1 MMDIK
6 NTALHCSRTEF
17 EKSGR
22 PFLSLGRLPSAP
34 KPQPR
39 AARRLTMLLRRISR
53 LHARSALASASAS
66 ASASTSATVDLLAL
80 RRKAAADIDKL
91 VEVRQANRFLQ
102 QLRDQACPAPR
113 TTDLGAAGMTPA
125 ELRRIVTAGFMTFLT
140 HVESR
145 TASALGQGF
154 YTIGPCGEELT
165 AALGLL
171 LRDTD
176 AMALHYRHLAAQVA
190 RQLRAGRST
199 ADILLDRARGHVVS
213 LHDPI
218 SSGGHCLIGGGSHDF
233 LVTSTLASQC
243 PPAVG
248 RAMGSALGAA
258 AIPSS
263 RLAVY

>member
-1 MMDIK
+1 
-6 NTALHCSRTEF
+6 
-17 EKSGR
+17 
-22 PFLSLGRLPSAP
+22 
-34 KPQPR
+34 
-39 AARRLTMLLRRISR
+39 MLLRRISR
-53 LHARSALASASAS
+53 LHARSALASASGS
-66 ASASTSATVDLLAL
+66 PASASTSATVDLAAL

-91 VEVRQANRFLQ
+91 VEVKQANLFLQ
-102 QLRDQACPAPR
+102 KLKKEDCPAPR
-113 TTDLGAAGMTPA
+113 TTDLGAAGMTHA

-176 AMALHYRHLAAQVA
+176 AMALHYRHLGAQVA
-190 RQLRAGRST
+190 RQLRAGRSA

-213 LHDPI
+213 IRDPI
-218 SSGGHCLIGGGSHDF
+218 SNGGHCLIGGGPHDF

-248 RAMGSALGAA
+248 RAMGSALGA
-258 AIPSS
+258 
-263 RLAVY
+263 